1 MLCERS
7 CPDGVQDY
15 FNHVMTLL
23 FEITEYNLNKSVLTP
38 YEKACSYY
46 PGQKKACMINNFFN
60 CKTSNQRRSYEKNY
74 YSAKVLISILYNPPV
89 SRTDSNQS
97 FIFCPEMLKQNLTAN
112 SNLTGVVVVN
122 PSQRNCYVVSKTH
135 YTNFVIQSTLGS
147 KKVVLFPEIGR
158 VKNF

>member
-46 PGQKKACMINNFFN
+46 PG
-60 CKTSNQRRSYEKNY
+60 
-74 YSAKVLISILYNPPV
+74 
-89 SRTDSNQS
+89 
-97 FIFCPEMLKQNLTAN
+97 
-112 SNLTGVVVVN
+112 
-122 PSQRNCYVVSKTH
+122 
-135 YTNFVIQSTLGS
+135 
-147 KKVVLFPEIGR
+147 
-158 VKNF
+158 